1 MPIQKRV
8 RKLLPVFVAGLM
20 WFSLSCLSAHAQ
32 VLTGSVVGNV
42 TDASGAVV
50 AGADVTLR
58 NVDTNDTRH
67 TTASGSGAYSFESVP
82 PGTYEV
88 RVAKNGFSQQVLSG
102 VIVSVNTVARANAA
116 LTVGAVTQ
124 TVSVDATA
132 AQLQTD
138 SADVHAQLTTIPLS
152 NLPVQPGRDFQAL
165 FVMEPGFTM
174 PSTNTSTPGNP
185 DRSLEFT
192 ANGANEE
199 GNVTRIDG
207 AINSNI
213 WRPYAIAYVP
223 ALDAIETVSAVT
235 ASFTAE
241 NGTAGGAVIN
251 VTIKSGT
258 NALHGSAFEYYNGS
272 ATEAKPYFLPA
283 GQNKGL
289 LVENQF
295 GGTVGGPIMKDKLFY
310 FVSVQGHTNH
320 QVQEGGLVSVPTAAE
335 KAGNFTASTTTIYDP
350 MTGNQTT
357 GAGRTQISCG
367 GVPNT
372 ICPNRI
378 PSQIAKI
385 LPLWPNPTLP
395 GDQNNLYVT
404 GPYYEDLTTLDA
416 KINWTPTSKLNTFIR
431 FGGMDWVSYNSQVF
445 GDALGGPPMPPVGG
459 QSGYSHGS
467 TLSLTASATYVK
479 SPTLV
484 FDTYYGY
491 TRAKAD
497 SRQANLNQNIGLDVL
512 GIPGTNGPYWFQGG
526 WPQITIAN
534 FTAIGA
540 PSNFQPNLLN
550 DPEYEWVFDVGKTK
564 GAHSMRFGIDIIRG
578 DLNEL
583 QIQPLSGAG
592 AQGAIGFAVGQTS
605 TTGATS
611 SESNSFASFMLGET
625 STLGTS
631 AVAPAIANAGGF
643 TNRSWEFAAYGQD
656 QWQVNKKL
664 TLSYGLRWQYFP
676 MVTRADRG
684 IEFYD
689 IASNN
694 MYICGYALVPTNCGI
709 SMSKKL
715 FEPRV
720 GIAYRLSDKF
730 VVRSGFGISHDPF
743 DLVRIFRVNYPI
755 IITSALTA
763 PNSLV
768 PLSNIST
775 GIPPIT
781 FPSYGNGIIPM
792 PGQYAASTIL
802 PHDWKRGYTMSWNLT
817 LERELGKGW
826 SAQAGYVG
834 TREVSQLSIV
844 NENPG
849 TVGGGNASEPLNILF
864 GRTATTQAEEPV
876 GTYKYDGL
884 QASLK
889 HRFTAGFETQVGYT
903 FSKDLGICG
912 STDNDGTPC
921 VAAPGY
927 YNLNRARTTYDH
939 THNLEISAVADLPF
953 GAGKMFAHG
962 RVASAILGGWRM
974 NALWSYI
981 TGAPFNVTAPA
992 TSLNA
997 PGSTQRANLV
1007 GPIQKLGGKGPGNP
1021 YYSPSSFAQ
1030 VTTVSFGNFPF
1041 YKLTGPP
1048 LHPFNAGIARNFK
1061 ILERFTL
1068 QFRADAFNVTN
1079 SPDFAAPNGTVGS
1092 SSFMTITS
1100 VANTG
1105 REGIDQRMWR
1115 FGARLS
1121 F

>member
-1 MPIQKRV
+1 
-8 RKLLPVFVAGLM
+8 
-20 WFSLSCLSAHAQ
+20 
-32 VLTGSVVGNV
+32 
-42 TDASGAVV
+42 
-50 AGADVTLR
+50 
-58 NVDTNDTRH
+58 
-67 TTASGSGAYSFESVP
+67 
-82 PGTYEV
+82 
-88 RVAKNGFSQQVLSG
+88 
-102 VIVSVNTVARANAA
+102 
-116 LTVGAVTQ
+116 
-124 TVSVDATA
+124 
-132 AQLQTD
+132 
-138 SADVHAQLTTIPLS
+138 
-152 NLPVQPGRDFQAL
+152 
-165 FVMEPGFTM
+165 M

-235 ASFTAE
+235 DAFTAE

-258 NALHGSAFEYYNGS
+258 NALHGSAFEYYDGDG
-272 ATEAKPYFLPA
+272 TEAKSYFLPA
-283 GQNKGL
+283 GQGKGK

-295 GGTVGGPIMKDKLFY
+295 GGTVGGPIIKDKLFY
-310 FVSVQGHTNH
+310 FASVQGHTNH
-320 QVQEGGLVSVPTAAE
+320 QLQEGGFVSVPTTAE
-335 KAGNFTASTTTIYDP
+335 LGGNFTASTTTIYDP
-350 MTGNQTT
+350 LTGNQTT
-357 GAGRTQISCG
+357 GAGRTQISCN

-372 ICPNRI
+372 ICTTGVGNRV
-378 PSQIAKI
+378 PSQIAAI
-385 LPLWPNPTLP
+385 LPFYQALEKNVNQST
-395 GDQNNLYVT
+395 DQNNLFVS
-404 GPYYEDLTTLDA
+404 GPYYEDLTTMDL
-416 KINWTPTSKLNTFIR
+416 KFNWTPSPKLNTFIR
-431 FGGMDWVSYNSQVF
+431 LGGMDWVSYNSQDF

-459 QSGYSHGS
+459 QSGLAHGS

-479 SPTLV
+479 SSSLV

-491 TRAKAD
+491 TRAKSD
-497 SRQANLNQNIGLDVL
+497 SRQDDLSQDIGLNVL

-540 PSNFQPNLLN
+540 PSNLQPNLLN
-550 DPEYEWVFDVGKTK
+550 DPEYEWVFDVGKTHK
-564 GAHSMRFGIDIIRG
+564 THSMRFGTDIIRG

-611 SESNSFASFMLGET
+611 SEANAFASFLLGET

-643 TNRSWEFAAYGQD
+643 TDRSWQFGAYGQD
-656 QWQVNKKL
+656 QWQMSKKL
-664 TLSYGLRWQYFP
+664 TLTYGLRWQYYP
-676 MVTRADRG
+676 MVTRGNRG

-694 MYICGYALVPTNCGI
+694 MDICGYDLVPNGCGI
-709 SMSKKL
+709 SMNKKL
-715 FEPRV
+715 FEPRL
-720 GIAYRLSDKF
+720 GIAYRISDKF

-743 DLVRIFRVNYPI
+743 DLVRIFRVNYPD

-775 GIPPIT
+775 GIPAIT
-781 FPSYGNGIIPM
+781 FPSLGNGIIPM
-792 PGQYAASTIL
+792 PGVYAASTFL
-802 PHDWKRGYTMSWNLT
+802 PHNWKRGYTMSWNLT
-817 LERELGKGW
+817 VEGTLGKGW
-826 SAQAGYVG
+826 SGQAGYIG
-834 TREVSQLSIV
+834 TREVDQLSIV

-849 TVGGGNASEPLNILF
+849 TVGGGTASEPLNILF

-884 QASLK
+884 QTSLK
-889 HRFTAGFETQVGYT
+889 HRFNSGFETSVGYT
-903 FSKDLGICG
+903 RSKDLGVCG

-927 YNLNRARTTYDH
+927 YSLNRVRTSYDH
-939 THNLEISAVADLPF
+939 TNNLEINSVVDSPF
-953 GAGKMFAHG
+953 GQGKLLGNNRA
-962 RVASAILGGWRM
+962 ASAILGGWRL

-981 TGAPFNVTAPA
+981 TGAPFNVTAPS

-1007 GPIQKLGGKGPGNP
+1007 SPVQKLGGKGPGNP

-1030 VTTVSFGNFPF
+1030 VTTASFGNFPF
-1041 YKLTGPP
+1041 YKLNGPP
-1048 LHPFNAGIARNFK
+1048 VHPLNAGLVRDFK
-1061 ILERFTL
+1061 FRERFTL
-1068 QFRADAFNVTN
+1068 QLRADAFNVTN
-1079 SPDFAAPNGTVGS
+1079 SPDFAAPSSTVGS
-1092 SSFMTITS
+1092 SSFMIISS

-1115 FGARLS
+1115 FGSRLS